1 MQGGNRYL
9 VDLLSSTDS
18 SANCPLACPRS
29 NSWVGVSSIH
39 ERPMS
44 KDKDQVDTFLNVSV
58 EVMVYL
64 FVQLNSPMEN
74 IFTSGS
80 SSSSLL
86 NGEAGVS

>member
-1 MQGGNRYL
+1 
-9 VDLLSSTDS
+9 
-18 SANCPLACPRS
+18 
-29 NSWVGVSSIH
+29 
-39 ERPMS
+39 MS
-44 KDKDQVDTFLNVSV
+44 KEKDQVDMFLNVSV

-64 FVQLNSPMEN
+64 FVQLNSPIED